1 MHDEKQIPR
10 RCAPR
15 DDNHAPRSMLRA
27 LRSTLH
33 APRPMTDTI
42 IRPATRAD
50 LATIGKLGAL
60 LVRTHYEFDPKRFI
74 PVTPETASRYGGFL
88 GTQLGERD
96 VCVLVAERE
105 GTVIG
110 YTYAGVEEYDYMAL
124 RGPAGVIYD

>member
-1 MHDEKQIPR
+1 MTITL
-10 RCAPR
+10 CA
-15 DDNHAPRSMLRA
+15 ARSTLHA

-33 APRPMTDTI
+33 APRSTLHAPRSTLHARRPMTDTI
-42 IRPATRAD
+42 IRPAIRAD

-96 VCVLVAERE
+96 VCLLVAERE
-105 GTVIG
+105 GRVVG
-110 YTYAGVEEYDYMAL
+110 YTYAG
-124 RGPAGVIYD
+124 